1 MLADKIRAM
10 TAPHWLGLF
19 GLVLLSWVLLAAMAV
34 PADLRE
40 TARVFG
46 AEFWEAFCTTTPD
59 AAGYMRLVAMWVLM
73 SGAMMA
79 PTALPAFATYDD
91 LSRQTEARIDLLFA
105 GYMTVWIG
113 FSVIAAAL
121 QMALFQAELVSAFGD
136 SRSVWLSAVLLV
148 AAGLYQ
154 FSALKEACLAKCRQP
169 MTFFMS
175 HWDEGPWRNGLRLG
189 AVCLGCCWALML
201 LAFVGGMTSLAFMGL
216 AMLAMTLEKLQA
228 GAWLTRPLGIL
239 LICAGSALVLNSLMG
254 GLL

>member
-34 PADLRE
+34 PAD
-40 TARVFG
+40 
-46 AEFWEAFCTTTPD
+46 AFCTTTPD

-154 FSALKEACLAKCRQP
+154 FSALADAAGLCGRYDKPCFYGARYA
-169 MTFFMS
+169 
-175 HWDEGPWRNGLRLG
+175 RND
-189 AVCLGCCWALML
+189 
-201 LAFVGGMTSLAFMGL
+201 T
-216 AMLAMTLEKLQA
+216 
-228 GAWLTRPLGIL
+228 
-239 LICAGSALVLNSLMG
+239 
-254 GLL
+254 